1 MSNLFIV
8 GASGLVGKSFIN
20 LIEKS
25 NLNFNNYYFITSE
38 RSEGESII
46 FKNKEYKYIKY
57 SDDIF
62 MNNNTININFIIN
75 CANKNIAEKL
85 MTHCVLLKEKNM
97 QSKYYVIDNSNA
109 FRMKEGIPLV
119 VPHINSINNNINY
132 IANPNC
138 SSIILCCL
146 LNPLRMYKFKRLVV
160 STYQAAS
167 GAGLEGLE
175 ELKLQQKELVEDKE
189 LTTTFWGKQYVNN
202 CFVHNTKIEN
212 NFYNEEENKLMNETS
227 KIMGEKV
234 NLTVTCIRV
243 PVYQSHCLS
252 VNIEFENEITYYD
265 IVRHILQD
273 ENLVLM
279 DNKSNNIFPE
289 TISSTNNEKV
299 YVGHIRPDLS
309 LHKNKGWNFWISGD
323 QILRG
328 ASYNA
333 FKILEKLINYKDN

>member
-1 MSNLFIV
+1 MSNLIIV

-20 LIEKS
+20 LVEKS
-25 NLNFNNYYFITSE
+25 DLNFKNIYFITSE
-38 RSEGESII
+38 RSEGDII
-46 FKNKEYKYIKY
+46 RFRNQEYKYILF

-62 MNNNTININFIIN
+62 NKDLNYVIN

-85 MTHCVLLKEKNM
+85 ILLPENNII
-97 QSKYYVIDNSNA
+97 IDNSNA

-119 VPHINSINNNINY
+119 IPHINFTKYKY

-138 SSIILCCL
+138 STIILCCL
-146 LNPLRMYKFKRLVV
+146 LNPLRMYGFKRLVV
-160 STYQAAS
+160 STYQSAS
-167 GAGLEGLE
+167 GAGLEGLD
-175 ELKLQQKELVEDKE
+175 ELKLQQKELSENKDIKDI
-189 LTTTFWGKQYVNN
+189 TTTFWGKQYVNN
-202 CFVHNTKIEN
+202 CFVHNTKIQD

-252 VNIEFENEITYYD
+252 INIEFENEITYYD
-265 IVRHILQD
+265 IVKNIKSD

-279 DNKSNNIFPE
+279 DKKSDNIFPE
-289 TISSTNNEKV
+289 TLSSTNNEKV

-309 LHKNKGWNFWISGD
+309 LPKNKGWNFWISGD

-333 FKILEKLINYKDN
+333 FKILEKLIEN

>member
-1 MSNLFIV
+1 MSNLIIV

-20 LIEKS
+20 LVENS
-25 NLNFNNYYFITSE
+25 ELNFKNIYFITSE
-38 RSEGESII
+38 RSEGKTII
-46 FKNKEYKYIKY
+46 FKNNEYKYILY

-62 MNNNTININFIIN
+62 KKDEINFIIN
-75 CANKNIAEKL
+75 CADKNIAERL
-85 MTHCVLLKEKNM
+85 MMLSIKDNNI
-97 QSKYYVIDNSNA
+97 VIDNSNA

-119 VPHINSINNNINY
+119 VPHINMLKNNY

-138 SSIILCCL
+138 STIILCCL
-146 LNPLRMYKFKRLVV
+146 LQPLRMYKFKRLVI

-167 GAGLEGLE
+167 GAGLDGLE
-175 ELKLQQKELVEDKE
+175 ELKLQQKELVEEKE
-189 LTTTFWGKQYVNN
+189 LTTKFWGKQYVNN
-202 CFVHNTKIEN
+202 CFVHNTKIQD

-252 VNIEFENEITYYD
+252 VNIEFENEITYNN
-265 IVRHILQD
+265 IIENILLD
-273 ENLVLM
+273 DNLVLI
-279 DNKSNNIFPE
+279 DNKRNNIFPE

-309 LHKNKGWNFWISGD
+309 LPKNKGWNFWISGD

-333 FKILEKLINYKDN
+333 FKILEKLIY

>member
-1 MSNLFIV
+1 MSNLIIV

-20 LIEKS
+20 LVEKS
-25 NLNFNNYYFITSE
+25 DLKFKNIYFITSE
-38 RSEGESII
+38 RSEGETII
-46 FKNKEYKYIKY
+46 FRNKEYKYNKY

-62 MNNNTININFIIN
+62 NKDLNYVIN
-75 CANKNIAEKL
+75 CANKNIAERL
-85 MTHCVLLKEKNM
+85 ILLPENNII
-97 QSKYYVIDNSNA
+97 IDNSNA
-109 FRMKEGIPLV
+109 FRMRDNIPLV
-119 VPHINSINNNINY
+119 VPHINFTEYKYIYKY

-138 SSIILCCL
+138 STIILCCL
-146 LNPLRMYKFKRLVV
+146 LNPLKMYGFKRLVI

-175 ELKLQQKELVEDKE
+175 ELKLQQKELVENKDI
-189 LTTTFWGKQYVNN
+189 TTTFWGKQYANN
-202 CFVHNTKIEN
+202 CFVHNTKIQD

-265 IVRHILQD
+265 IVKNIKAD

-289 TISSTNNEKV
+289 TLSSTNNEKV

-309 LHKNKGWNFWISGD
+309 LPKNKGWNFWISGD

-333 FKILEKLINYKDN
+333 FKILQKLIEN

>member
-1 MSNLFIV
+1 MSNLIIV
-8 GASGLVGKSFIN
+8 GASGLVGKSFIT
-20 LIEKS
+20 LVEKS
-25 NLNFNNYYFITSE
+25 DLIFKNIYFITSE
-38 RSEGESII
+38 RSEGETII
-46 FKNKEYKYIKY
+46 FRNQEYKYILF

-62 MNNNTININFIIN
+62 NINELNYVIN
-75 CANKNIAEKL
+75 CANKNIAERL
-85 MTHCVLLKEKNM
+85 ILLPENNI
-97 QSKYYVIDNSNA
+97 VIDNSNA

-119 VPHINSINNNINY
+119 VPHINFVKYKYIYKY

-138 SSIILCCL
+138 STIILCCL
-146 LNPLRMYKFKRLVV
+146 LNPLKMYGFKRLVV

-175 ELKLQQKELVEDKE
+175 ELKLQQKELSENKDIKDI
-189 LTTTFWGKQYVNN
+189 TTTFWGKQYVNN
-202 CFVHNTKIEN
+202 CFVHNTKIQD

-265 IVRHILQD
+265 IVKNIKAD
-273 ENLVLM
+273 ENLVLL
-279 DNKSNNIFPE
+279 DRKSENIFPE
-289 TISSTNNEKV
+289 TLSSTNNEKV

-309 LHKNKGWNFWISGD
+309 LPKNKGWNFWISGD

-333 FKILEKLINYKDN
+333 FKILEKLIKL

>member
-1 MSNLFIV
+1 MSNLIIV
-8 GASGLVGKSFIN
+8 GSSGLVGKSFID

-25 NLNFNNYYFITSE
+25 NLNFKNYYFITSE
-38 RSEGESII
+38 RSEGKTII
-46 FKNKEYKYIKY
+46 FKNNEYKYILY

-62 MNNNTININFIIN
+62 KKDEINFIIN
-75 CANKNIAEKL
+75 CADKNIAERL
-85 MTHCVLLKEKNM
+85 MLLSLSKNNI
-97 QSKYYVIDNSNA
+97 VIDNSNA
-109 FRMKEGIPLV
+109 FRMKEGIELV
-119 VPHINSINNNINY
+119 VPHINMPIINFTKSNNY

-138 SSIILCCL
+138 STIILCCL
-146 LNPLRMYKFKRLVV
+146 LQPLRMYKFKRLVI

-167 GAGLEGLE
+167 GAGLDGLE
-175 ELKLQQKELVEDKE
+175 ELKLQQKELVEGKE

-202 CFVHNTKIEN
+202 CFVHNTKIQD

-252 VNIEFENEITYYD
+252 VNIEFENDINYYD

-273 ENLVLM
+273 ENLVLL
-279 DNKSNNIFPE
+279 DKKSNNIFPE
-289 TISSTNNEKV
+289 TLSSTNNEKV

-309 LHKNKGWNFWISGD
+309 LPKNKGWNFWISGD

-333 FKILEKLINYKDN
+333 FKILEKLIYN

>member
-1 MSNLFIV
+1 MSNLIIV
-8 GASGLVGKSFIN
+8 GASGLVGQSFIN
-20 LIEKS
+20 LVEKS

-38 RSEGESII
+38 RSEGKTIV
-46 FKNKEYKYIKY
+46 FKNNEYKYILY

-62 MNNNTININFIIN
+62 KKDEINFIIN
-75 CANKNIAEKL
+75 CADKNIAERL
-85 MTHCVLLKEKNM
+85 MMLSIKDNNI
-97 QSKYYVIDNSNA
+97 VIDNSNA
-109 FRMKEGIPLV
+109 FRMKEDIPLV
-119 VPHINSINNNINY
+119 VPHINMLRNNY

-138 SSIILCCL
+138 STIILCCL
-146 LNPLRMYKFKRLVV
+146 LQPLRMYKFKRLVI

-167 GAGLEGLE
+167 GAGLDGLE
-175 ELKLQQKELVEDKE
+175 ELKLQQKELVEEKE

-202 CFVHNTKIEN
+202 CFVHNTKIQD
-212 NFYNEEENKLMNETS
+212 NFYNEEENKLINETS

-252 VNIEFENEITYYD
+252 VNIEFENEITYNN
-265 IVRHILQD
+265 IIENILLD

-279 DNKSNNIFPE
+279 DNKQNNIFPE
-289 TISSTNNEKV
+289 TLSSTNNEKV

-309 LHKNKGWNFWISGD
+309 LPKNKGWNFWISGD

-333 FKILEKLINYKDN
+333 FKILEKLSGIKSKDFNH

>member
-1 MSNLFIV
+1 MYNLIIV

-20 LIEKS
+20 LVEKS
-25 NLNFNNYYFITSE
+25 NLNFKNIYFITSE
-38 RSEGESII
+38 KSEGQTII
-46 FKNKEYKYIKY
+46 FRDKIYKYMLY
-57 SDDIF
+57 YDDI
-62 MNNNTININFIIN
+62 INDELNYIIN

-85 MTHCVLLKEKNM
+85 ILLPKNNII
-97 QSKYYVIDNSNA
+97 IDNSNA

-119 VPHINSINNNINY
+119 VPHINFIKNTEYNY

-138 SSIILCCL
+138 STIILCCL
-146 LNPLRMYKFKRLVV
+146 LNPFKMYGFKRLVI

-175 ELKLQQKELVEDKE
+175 ELKLQQKELVENNNQRLDIKDI
-189 LTTTFWGKQYVNN
+189 TTTFWGKQYVNN
-202 CFVHNTKIEN
+202 CFVHNTKIQD
-212 NFYNEEENKLMNETS
+212 NFYNEEENKLINETS

-252 VNIEFENEITYYD
+252 VNIEFNNEITYYD
-265 IVRHILQD
+265 IVKKILAD
-273 ENLVLM
+273 DNLVLM
-279 DNKSNNIFPE
+279 DNKSSNIFPE
-289 TISSTNNEKV
+289 TLSSTNNEKV

-309 LHKNKGWNFWISGD
+309 LPTNKGWNFWISGD

-333 FKILEKLINYKDN
+333 FKILEKLVNL

>member
-1 MSNLFIV
+1 MSNLIIV
-8 GASGLVGKSFIN
+8 GASGLVGKSFIT
-20 LIEKS
+20 LVEKS
-25 NLNFNNYYFITSE
+25 ILNFKNIYFITSE
-38 RSEGESII
+38 RSEGETII
-46 FKNKEYKYIKY
+46 FRNKEYKYILF

-62 MNNNTININFIIN
+62 NIKDLNYVIN

-85 MTHCVLLKEKNM
+85 IVLPENNII
-97 QSKYYVIDNSNA
+97 IDNSNA
-109 FRMKEGIPLV
+109 FRMKDGIPLV
-119 VPHINSINNNINY
+119 IPHINFTEYKY

-138 SSIILCCL
+138 STIILCCL
-146 LNPLRMYKFKRLVV
+146 LNPLRMYGFKRLVV

-175 ELKLQQKELVEDKE
+175 ELKLQQKELSENKDIKDI
-189 LTTTFWGKQYVNN
+189 TTTFWGKQYVNN
-202 CFVHNTKIEN
+202 CFVHNTKIQD

-265 IVRHILQD
+265 IVKNIKSD

-279 DNKSNNIFPE
+279 DKKSDNIFPE
-289 TISSTNNEKV
+289 TLSSTNNEKV

-309 LHKNKGWNFWISGD
+309 LPKNKGWNFWISGD

-333 FKILEKLINYKDN
+333 FKILEKLMISTKS